1 MRYND
6 IMSKTWSISTTV
18 RSPERLRAFLVAL
31 QPLVGKEWN
40 RDSQKEYQ
48 KLLIKNRLYGYG
60 SQQFYNGLPPN
71 VVATINDVDAEIT
84 DTLIDRI
91 IEAKN
96 YQDFSM
102 RGRQSINPLTKF
114 GFAFIDNGILKIT
127 ELGQKLIASEKDSGD
142 VFLESFIKW
151 QIPNPAS
158 NDYSDDG
165 KYDVVPFVA
174 MLKLISE
181 VNKLWSD
188 RGNKPVGISKREF
201 CLFVPTLINYRDISR
216 YANEIVKLREAQ
228 KGKTKADRKAMRD
241 SYRRS
246 FAVSFL
252 GSSVQ
257 KEIDTHLKNLR
268 DYGDNAI
275 RYFRLTKFIRI
286 RGNGFYIDL
295 EPNRHTEIESLL
307 EAAFYKPK
315 MFIDKD
321 EYLGYMSD
329 DSKPRLPWQTKDKLA
344 GKASEVYDDVSG
356 LQITLGLSVLNVK
369 NTAEMSEAELNDY
382 INELRALRKELQEQ
396 DNHIKSQPVESI
408 NGYIE
413 QLENIFTAENRPLR
427 LEYLSTMGLHALND
441 AKEIKPN
448 YPVGDDNEPTST
460 APGGMADIECY
471 YDDFNMICE
480 VTMLNGRDQ
489 WYNEG
494 QPVMRHLRDFEA
506 TNQNAYC
513 IFIAPTIHTDSAET
527 FWIANV
533 HGYKGSKQKIAPITI
548 NQFISILKTLKQIR
562 ESGGR
567 FTRDNLKSL
576 VKNIAENAESSE
588 SSDVWVANTE
598 GILNNWS
605 TNLVR

>member
-1 MRYND
+1 
-6 IMSKTWSISTTV
+6 MSKTWSISTTV

-31 QPLVGKEWN
+31 QPLVGREWN

-60 SQQFYNGLPPN
+60 SQQFYNGLPPD

-114 GFAFIDNGILKIT
+114 GFAFIDNGILKVT

-142 VFLESFIKW
+142 VFLKSFIKW

-315 MFIDKD
+315 VFIDKD
-321 EYLGYMSD
+321 EYLSYMSD
-329 DSKPRLPWQTKDKLA
+329 DSQPRLPWQTKDKLV
-344 GKASEVYDDVSG
+344 GIASEVYDDVSG
-356 LQITLGLSVLNVK
+356 LQIALGLSVIGVK
-369 NTAEMSEAELNDY
+369 NTVEMSEAELNDY
-382 INELRALRKELQEQ
+382 IGELRALRKELQEQ
-396 DNHIKSQPVESI
+396 DNHVKSQPVESI
-408 NGYIE
+408 TDYIE

-567 FTRDNLKSL
+567 FTRDNLQGL
-576 VKNIAENAESSE
+576 VKDIAESAESSE

>member
-1 MRYND
+1 
-6 IMSKTWSISTTV
+6 MSKSWSISTTV

-40 RDSQKEYQ
+40 RDSQAEYQ

-60 SQQFYNGLPPN
+60 SQQFYNGLPPD
-71 VVATINDVDAEIT
+71 VIATINDVDVEIT
-84 DTLIDRI
+84 DALIDRI
-91 IEAKN
+91 IAAKN
-96 YQDFSM
+96 YRDFSM

-114 GFAFIDNGILKIT
+114 GFAFIDSGVLRIT
-127 ELGQKLIASEKDSGD
+127 ELGQKLLENEKDSGD
-142 VFLESFIKW
+142 VFLKSFIKW

-165 KYDVVPFVA
+165 KYNVVPFVA

-181 VNKLWSD
+181 VNKLWSG
-188 RGNKPVGISKREF
+188 RGGKPAGISKREF

-216 YANEIVKLREAQ
+216 YANEIVMLREAQ
-228 KGKTKADRKAMRD
+228 QGKTKTERKALRD
-241 SYRRS
+241 KYRHS

-252 GSSVQ
+252 ESYTQ
-257 KEIDTHLKNLR
+257 EEIDTHLKNLR

-307 EAAFYKPK
+307 EEEFYKPK
-315 MFIDKD
+315 RFSDKD
-321 EYLGYMSD
+321 AYLRYMSD
-329 DSKPRLPWQTKDKLA
+329 DNLPHLPWQTKDKLV
-344 GKASEVYDDVSG
+344 GIASEVYDDVSR
-356 LQITLGLSVLNVK
+356 LQRTLGLLVLDEEHTIK
-369 NTAEMSEAELNDY
+369 MSETELNEY
-382 INELRALRKELQEQ
+382 IGKLRALRNELQEQ
-396 DNHIKSQPVESI
+396 DNHLKSQPVEAI
-408 NGYIE
+408 ADYIK
-413 QLENIFTAENRPLR
+413 QLEDIFNAENRPLR

-480 VTMLNGRDQ
+480 VTMLSGRDQ
-489 WYNEG
+489 WYSEG
-494 QPVMRHLRDFEA
+494 QPVMRHLRDFELA
-506 TNQNAYC
+506 NQNAFC

-527 FWIANV
+527 FWVANV
-533 HGYKGSKQKIAPITI
+533 YGYKGSQQKIAPITI
-548 NQFISILKTLKQIR
+548 KQFISILKTLKQIR
-562 ESGGR
+562 ETGGR
-567 FTRDNLKSL
+567 FTRDNLHGL
-576 VKNIAENAESSE
+576 IKNIAENARLSK
-588 SSDVWVANTE
+588 SSDIWIADTE
-598 GILNNWS
+598 NIIKNWS
-605 TNLVR
+605 KSLVEQITKQ

>member
-6 IMSKTWSISTTV
+6 IMSKMWSISTTV

-60 SQQFYNGLPPN
+60 SQQFYNGLPPD

-84 DTLIDRI
+84 GTIIDRI

-142 VFLESFIKW
+142 VFLKSFIKW

-188 RGNKPVGISKREF
+188 RGNKSVGISKREF

-295 EPNRHTEIESLL
+295 EPNRHTEIESLF
-307 EAAFYKPK
+307 ETAFYKPK
-315 MFIDKD
+315 TFIDKD

-329 DSKPRLPWQTKDKLA
+329 DSQPRLPWQTKDKLA
-344 GKASEVYDDVSG
+344 GIVSEVYDDVSS
-356 LQITLGLSVLNVK
+356 LQIDLGLSVLSVK
-369 NTAEMSEAELNDY
+369 NTSEMSEAELNDY
-382 INELRALRKELQEQ
+382 ISELRALRKELQEQ
-396 DNHIKSQPVESI
+396 DNHVKSQPVESI
-408 NGYIE
+408 TDYIE

-480 VTMLNGRDQ
+480 VTMLSGRDQ

-533 HGYKGSKQKIAPITI
+533 HGYKGSKQKITPITI
-548 NQFISILKTLKQIR
+548 NQFVLILKTLKQIR
-562 ESGGR
+562 KSGRR
-567 FTRDNLKSL
+567 FTHDNLRNL
-576 VKNIAENAESSE
+576 VESIAENAESSE

-598 GILNNWS
+598 DILNNWS
-605 TNLVR
+605 TDLVR